1 MAEGVGDIIA
11 GRYRVERLLGKG
23 GFAAT
28 WAARDLQTGREVA
41 AKVLDIRELDDWKS
55 VELFEREAR
64 VLSRLEHPGIPR
76 YVDFIAPSEAGEGG
90 DAQSRMV
97 LVQELAPGESLDARI
112 EAGWRGTE
120 AEIQQ
125 IARQVLGI
133 LSWLQSLSPPVIHR
147 DIKPANLIIDDAE
160 TVRLV
165 DFGAVRDSLAS
176 HTSLGST
183 VVGTFGYMAPEQ
195 FQGAAAPQSD
205 LYALGATLVTLLT
218 HKEPGELGHERMRL
232 DFHDHVSI
240 SEPFRDWLD
249 RMLEPVIED
258 RFANATEALAAL
270 DAPPAPKV
278 SALAPAGTRLELAR
292 DRRKFT
298 LNVPP
303 TRSGGLAMGGFATVW
318 LGFVAF
324 WTFSALAMGAP
335 FIFPLFSIPFWLV
348 GLGMV
353 RSLWRARTIKT
364 HLRIDRDAWE
374 IERSGVRKTRVVGR
388 GKTSDLMGFTT
399 DVPMRINGQP
409 IYSLVLQEGTREH
422 KVASPIMPAEAQWLE
437 RELAAYLAEAR

>member
-1 MAEGVGDIIA
+1 MAEGVGDIIG

-64 VLSRLEHPGIPR
+64 VLSRLEHAGIPR

-112 EAGWRGTE
+112 KSGWRGTE
-120 AEIQQ
+120 AEILR
-125 IARQVLGI
+125 IARQILGI
-133 LSWLQSLSPPVIHR
+133 LSWLQRLSPPVIHR
-147 DIKPANLIIDDAE
+147 DIKPANLIIDDAG

-195 FQGAAAPQSD
+195 FQGAATPQSD
-205 LYALGATLVTLLT
+205 LYALGATLVALLT
-218 HKEPGELGHERMRL
+218 HKDPADIGHERMRL

-249 RMLEPVIED
+249 RMLEPVAED
-258 RFANATEALAAL
+258 RFANAAEALAAL
-270 DAPPAPKV
+270 DAPPAAKI

-292 DRRKFT
+292 DRREFT
-298 LNVPP
+298 LEVPP
-303 TRSGGLAMGGFATVW
+303 TRSGGLAMGGFTIVW
-318 LGFVAF
+318 VGFVAF
-324 WTFSALAMGAP
+324 WTFSAVAMGAP
-335 FIFPLFSIPFWLV
+335 IIFPLFSIPFWLV
-348 GLGMV
+348 GLGMI
-353 RSLWRARTIKT
+353 RNLWRTRTMRT
-364 HLRIDRDAWE
+364 HLRIDRDGWQ
-374 IERSGVRKTRVVGR
+374 IERSGIHKRRVVGS
-388 GKTSDLMGFTT
+388 GKTRDLMGFTT
-399 DVPMRINGQP
+399 DVPMRINGKP
-409 IYSLVLQEGTREH
+409 IYRLVLQEGTREH
-422 KVASPIMPAEAQWLE
+422 KVVSPIMPAEAQWLE